1 MPSGCRSSPTLGR
14 ADVKRW
20 HGPHS
25 SLRQAPFACSLPDPA
40 PTMVLV
46 VDDLITSGRTMRLA
60 VEAIRAAGVAA
71 FGFAFS
77 GC

>member
-1 MPSGCRSSPTLGR
+1 MLSRT
-14 ADVKRW
+14 DVQHW
-20 HGPHS
+20 PGPHS
-25 SLRQAPFACSLPDPA
+25 SLRQAPFACPLPDPS
-40 PTMVLV
+40 PTIVLV
-46 VDDLITSGRTMRLA
+46 IDDLITSGRTMRLA